1 MGWIVPPDGGRWRRR
16 RRQQLVP
23 AAQTL
28 PAASVTCFLLFPL
41 RETKHRCNC
50 LFKSKLNAIRGQ
62 KCLSQLELK
71 NIENFLSHD
80 MIIPSI
86 VWSVGL
92 LFVNRT
98 MIGLL
103 LNILFLVYYIH
114 KLVNSTYLHEYLNLS
129 CLDFSLHSKST
140 SLPTFFKTMASRGE
154 IRVIVHIYLISRV
167 HLKL

>member
-1 MGWIVPPDGGRWRRR
+1 MGWIVPPVGGWWRRR

-62 KCLSQLELK
+62 KCVTQLKLK

-80 MIIPSI
+80 MIIQSF
-86 VWSVGL
+86 VWSVALFFYNSFNPPLCYSGHL
-92 LFVNRT
+92 LKWGNSGHNGPQWAS
-98 MIGLL
+98 MGNIKAINWKLL
-103 LNILFLVYYIH
+103 QVPNTHSFPPSFRSMKILYKY
-114 KLVNSTYLHEYLNLS
+114 
-129 CLDFSLHSKST
+129 
-140 SLPTFFKTMASRGE
+140 
-154 IRVIVHIYLISRV
+154 
-167 HLKL
+167 